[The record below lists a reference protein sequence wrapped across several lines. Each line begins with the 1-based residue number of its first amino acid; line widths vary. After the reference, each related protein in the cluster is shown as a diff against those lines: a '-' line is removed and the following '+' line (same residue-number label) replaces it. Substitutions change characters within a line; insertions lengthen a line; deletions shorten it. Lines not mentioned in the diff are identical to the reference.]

1 MRKASKG
8 KGKGKAM
15 SETEYVDALARRLN
29 RSRAEVKRELAIQ
42 SEVIAQGLR
51 AKGAVRTHLGAVK
64 ARHVPARKGGTLVRN
79 PFTGQMVKAKAKPAS
94 KRIRLAPSKKFR
106 SLL

>member
-51 AKGAVRTHLGAVK
+51 AKGAVRTH
-64 ARHVPARKGGTLVRN
+64 VPARKGGTLVRN